1 MNTETIIE
9 VFNETKIPH
18 MQPDGLSIYGE
29 YKMKLYAI
37 NGRPYFK
44 KSNFPLGSNLIW
56 EGYRY
61 FREGSVQQ
69 ALGIWWTG
77 NSWIIGNHSHRGQN
91 LGLNR
96 QGYPDSGY
104 YAKITED
111 VLYPHLAQQ
120 KNIKLFVYYFG
131 LNPQFLANG
140 NFLGLRCEQ
149 AKDIVRMNISS
160 G

>member
-9 VFNETKIPH
+9 VFNVLTC
-18 MQPDGLSIYGE
+18 MQPDGLSISGE

-56 EGYRY
+56 
-61 FREGSVQQ
+61 EGSVQQ

-120 KNIKLFVYYFG
+120 KNMLLVYFVG

-140 NFLGLRCEQ
+140 EMILNGNGNFLGLRCKQ
-149 AKDIVRMNISS
+149 AKDIVQMNISS

>member
-18 MQPDGLSIYGE
+18 MQPDGLSIHGE

-56 EGYRY
+56 EG
-61 FREGSVQQ
+61 SVQQ

-91 LGLNR
+91 LGINWL
-96 QGYPDSGY
+96 GYPDSGY

-120 KNIKLFVYYFG
+120 KNKLLVYFYG

-140 NFLGLRCEQ
+140 NFLGLRCKQ
-149 AKDIVRMNISS
+149 AKDIVQMNISS

>member
-9 VFNETKIPH
+9 VFNGAKIPH
-18 MQPDGLSIYGE
+18 MQTDGLSIYGE
-29 YKMKLYAI
+29 YRMKVYAV
-37 NGRPYFK
+37 NDRAYFK
-44 KSNFPLGSNLIW
+44 KSNI
-56 EGYRY
+56 
-61 FREGSVQQ
+61 QQ
-69 ALGIWWTG
+69 AIGIWWAG

-140 NFLGLRCEQ
+140 NFLGLRCKQ
-149 AKDIVRMNISS
+149 AKDIVQMNISS

>member
-9 VFNETKIPH
+9 VFDENKILH
-18 MQPDGLSIYGE
+18 MQPEGLSIYGE
-29 YKMKLYAI
+29 YKMKVYSV

-44 KSNFPLGSNLIW
+44 KSNWQQALGIW
-56 EGYRY
+56 WDGNSWIH
-61 FREGSVQQ
+61 FQQ

-77 NSWIIGNHSHRGQN
+77 NSWIIGNHSQKGQN

-120 KNIKLFVYYFG
+120 KNKFLVYFPIYY
-131 LNPQFLANG
+131 PRFLADG
-140 NFLGLRCEQ
+140 RSLGLRWIS
-149 AKDIVRMNISS
+149 KDNVQMNILS

>member
-56 EGYRY
+56 EG
-61 FREGSVQQ
+61 SVQQ

-91 LGLNR
+91 LGLNW

-120 KNIKLFVYYFG
+120 KNKFLVHFPS
-131 LNPQFLANG
+131 LNPRFLADG
-140 NFLGLRCEQ
+140 SFLGLRCRHHN
-149 AKDIVRMNISS
+149 VLMYISS

>member
-56 EGYRY
+56 
-61 FREGSVQQ
+61 EGSVQQ

-120 KNIKLFVYYFG
+120 KNKFLVHFPIYY
-131 LNPQFLANG
+131 PRFLADRRS
-140 NFLGLRCEQ
+140 LGLRWIS
-149 AKDIVRMNISS
+149 KDNVQMNILS

>member
-1 MNTETIIE
+1 MNTDTIIE

-120 KNIKLFVYYFG
+120 KNKFLVHFPIYY
-131 LNPQFLANG
+131 PHFLADG
-140 NFLGLRCEQ
+140 RSLGLRWIS
-149 AKDIVRMNISS
+149 KDNVQMNILS

>member
-1 MNTETIIE
+1 MNTVTIIE

-56 EGYRY
+56 
-61 FREGSVQQ
+61 EGSVQQ

-120 KNIKLFVYYFG
+120 KNMLLVYFVG

-140 NFLGLRCEQ
+140 EMILNGNGNFLGLRCKQ
-149 AKDIVRMNISS
+149 AKDIVQMNISS